1 MYLLFNRYDFRWP
14 VSFYATLLLPRT
26 ANIVI
31 IFLQN
36 WKIEIVQWRFARDHE
51 VCFVLTFECLG
62 PGPDTSYTEIPSN
75 SFQNWLH
82 PVVSGLRCISP
93 NDYTSPCGMDGMG
106 PSPNAECALQCLAA
120 EDGCIIDIFYC
131 RHLADS
137 KSRCPHDITPTHDH
151 AQHFKEINKNETQK
165 PQPACQ
171 ASSPRDGD
179 TVLRCLYLYCTY
191 GSHTMGPIVRHSM
204 ETQDLVPTL
213 PYSTIHSTQGRCHR
227 PRGSI

>member
-1 MYLLFNRYDFRWP
+1 MISDGPFLFMQRFYSREQQIQLLFF
-14 VSFYATLLLPRT
+14 SKMGKQ
-26 ANIVI
+26 NIV
-31 IFLQN
+31 
-36 WKIEIVQWRFARDHE
+36 EWRFAKTME
-51 VCFVLTFECLG
+51 FCFFCFDVFG
-62 PGPDTSYTEIPSN
+62 AGPDTSYTEIPSN

-93 NDYTSPCGMDGMG
+93 NDYTSPCGMDRMG

-179 TVLRCLYLYCTY
+179 TVLQMSISILYVWQSQY
-191 GSHTMGPIVRHSM
+191 GPNSAPQYG
-204 ETQDLVPTL
+204 DLVPTL